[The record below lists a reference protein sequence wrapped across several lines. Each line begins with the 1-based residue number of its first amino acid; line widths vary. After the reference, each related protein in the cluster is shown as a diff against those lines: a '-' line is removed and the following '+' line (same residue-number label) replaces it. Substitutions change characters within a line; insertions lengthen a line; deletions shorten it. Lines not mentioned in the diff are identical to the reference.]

1 VLVGTADIR
10 GYDLENDAVVDRLSG
25 RIAKA
30 RKIDLPNFD
39 AAGFEVNH
47 ATIGIRRHLQSPLG
61 SHAELNCGGGVSV
74 EDAIGIRSPQKPAS
88 DGWLKHIDLR
98 ENDFGRLAAIRPA
111 LR

>member
-1 VLVGTADIR
+1 MRRHCRTAPDHVLVGTADIR

-61 SHAELNCGGGVSV
+61 SHAELNCGGGVYV
-74 EDAIGIRSPQKPAS
+74 EGRDRHPLAPKASIGWVAQTY
-88 DGWLKHIDLR
+88 
-98 ENDFGRLAAIRPA
+98 
-111 LR
+111 